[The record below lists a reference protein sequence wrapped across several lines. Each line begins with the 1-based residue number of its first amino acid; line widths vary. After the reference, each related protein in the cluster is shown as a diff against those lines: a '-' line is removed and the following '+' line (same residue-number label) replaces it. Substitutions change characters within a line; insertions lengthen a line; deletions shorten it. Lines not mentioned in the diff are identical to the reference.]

1 MVEDR
6 FGRARKA
13 RAREKTGSSYT
24 GSSRGGF
31 TETKQV
37 GDRYRA
43 EEAAVGTKKAQQRFM
58 DRGRSQ
64 YQDVRTDGGVS
75 KLVSPTKD
83 VEGDADVEGGI
94 TTITPDIDTSKYST
108 AIINK
113 IFSQLTPEQAAL
125 VKKLR
130 GQGKSD
136 ASILMKLKQSK
147 FADENL
153 INLLSGE
160 VIKKLIMGKHSLFK
174 KPEYEHDFLGSAG
187 AGNVLRKLEKLIPID
202 VKKQFPG
209 LTGSELQAKIDQER
223 QNFINDTIA
232 KNPEGAKEMFGPEL
246 TGKETVDY
254 DIFRNTLVG
263 VNLGNKSFD
272 KAYDPESYY
281 SIHQPQSGLGIE
293 QLSKLD
299 ASLYPDIANKI
310 FAAREQ
316 TQRDREQ
323 GRMSGQRVYG
333 GGGGGGGGGADP
345 TDPTQPTTVPD
356 YVLKQQYMPGFTP
369 SYTGGPEQM
378 QIAGGYWDP
387 RTQKWIDGG
396 GPWGTQSQYQFPPPQ
411 LTAMAQGG
419 IVGTNPTLFAN
430 QGGMVNDKGIMGFKK
445 YGY

>member
-1 MVEDR
+1 MVKDR
-6 FGRARKA
+6 FTRARETKQK
-13 RAREKTGSSYT
+13 EKTGSSYT

-43 EEAAVGTKKAQQRFM
+43 EEAAVGPKKAQQRFM

-147 FADENL
+147 FADKNL
-153 INLLSGE
+153 INLLSAEG
-160 VIKKLIMGKHSLFK
+160 IKKLIMGKTDFLK

-187 AGNVLRKLEKLIPID
+187 AGNILRKLEGMTDK
-202 VKKQFPG
+202 
-209 LTGSELQAKIDQER
+209 ER
-223 QNFINDTIA
+223 QEFINATIA
-232 KNPEGAKEMFGPEL
+232 KNPEGAREMFGPNV
-246 TGKETVDY
+246 GKGKDIDY
-254 DIFRNTLVG
+254 TTFRNTLVDK
-263 VNLGNKSFD
+263 NMGNKNFD

-281 SIHQPQSGLGIE
+281 SIHQPQTGHGIE

-299 ASLYPDIANKI
+299 ASLYPDIANQI

-316 TQRDREQ
+316 VGRDRTQ
-323 GRMSGQRVYG
+323 DRMNMPGQYPGSG
-333 GGGGGGGGGADP
+333 GGGGGGTTP

-356 YVLKQQYMPGFTP
+356 YLLAQQYMPGLTP
-369 SYTGGPEQM
+369 SYTGGAEQM
-378 QIAGGYWDP
+378 QVAGGYFDP
-387 RTQKWIDGG
+387 RTGKWIGS
-396 GPWGTQSQYQFPPPQ
+396 PWGTQQSYQGALP
-411 LTAMAQGG
+411 
-419 IVGTNPTLFAN
+419 GTNPILFAN